1 VARRRQL
8 DDERGTGYNGGA
20 EIGSTAGR
28 FPFDNLV
35 GVHGEPVSATALC
48 SVGAHLCLNGGR

>member
-1 VARRRQL
+1 MATV
-8 DDERGTGYNGGA
+8 DVVSGIGYNGNA

-28 FPFDNLV
+28 FPFDNQV